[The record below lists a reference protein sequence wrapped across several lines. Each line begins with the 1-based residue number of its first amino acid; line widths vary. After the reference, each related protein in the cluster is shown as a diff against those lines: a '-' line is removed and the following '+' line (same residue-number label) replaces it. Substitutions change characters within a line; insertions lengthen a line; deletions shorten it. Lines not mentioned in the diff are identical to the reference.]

1 MSVDAGVL
9 VGRRSRA
16 EIERL
21 VALYGSS
28 GMGRIEFCRS
38 QGLAL
43 STLLGRHLSKH
54 SELRSKG
61 VERGRLM
68 PVELAAPVSSVSTS
82 PRPVLAPSVVTALQV
97 EACLHDLLFA
107 RPLAPR
113 AEAFACG
120 FAFRNSPTGALDD
133 RPEAQTLML
142 IGSDYNAM

>member
-43 STLLGRHLSKH
+43 STLGRHLRKQRSKP
-54 SELRSKG
+54 SESRSKG

-68 PVELAAPVSSVSTS
+68 PVELAAPVASAI
-82 PRPVLAPSVVTALQV
+82 VLSINGRRVEVGRGFDAATLAELVTVL
-97 EACLHDLLFA
+97 ERL
-107 RPLAPR
+107 
-113 AEAFACG
+113 
-120 FAFRNSPTGALDD
+120 
-133 RPEAQTLML
+133 
-142 IGSDYNAM
+142 